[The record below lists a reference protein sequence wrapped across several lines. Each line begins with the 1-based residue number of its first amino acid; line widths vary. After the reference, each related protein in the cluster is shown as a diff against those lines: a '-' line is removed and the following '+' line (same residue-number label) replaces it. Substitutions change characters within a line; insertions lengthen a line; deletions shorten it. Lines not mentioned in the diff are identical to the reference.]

1 MATRDRV
8 LRHPSA
14 APPVRGG
21 GCHGPGLWSKRGRLQ
36 PRAGCQWR
44 GRHRTR
50 GRSRPAGS
58 GRRVAGLQVAVI
70 VPGLFLSVQLTCRKR
85 PLCAQVWEQGSGS
98 EKNRPSNLNAAGEW
112 PRGVGGPW
120 HGAGQRLR
128 PSLRPALPARC
139 PGRLPSTCPRRAR
152 AGWRLAVCWLGRGFV
167 SFRGHLWDAL
177 T

>member
-36 PRAGCQWR
+36 PRAGCQWL

-58 GRRVAGLQVAVI
+58 GRRGRWS
-70 VPGLFLSVQLTCRKR
+70 PGGCNCSRPVSVSAADLPER

-112 PRGVGGPW
+112 PRGVGGLW